1 MTYLS
6 GWGNYPVA
14 ATQCLAEGG
23 PTKIAGLVGT
33 HGQLIAR
40 GMGRAYGDAAIG
52 QNFTV
57 PTLGLNR
64 LRSFDAATG
73 LLRVEAGVSIA
84 DVLATFA
91 PRGYFFPVVPGT
103 KFITVGGAIAAD
115 VHGKNH
121 HLDGGFVN
129 GVEDFRLVTSGGESL
144 TCSRKVNPQLFAATA
159 GGMGLTGI
167 IVEATLR
174 LRPIETGWLR
184 QQTHIAD
191 DLDAAIAALELT
203 AASTYSVAWID
214 CLATGKSLGR
224 SLIYAADHASAQDCD
239 LLGVDGK
246 IYASP
251 RTVRL
256 AAPLYAPG
264 WFLNRASVGAFNAL
278 YFSRGSA
285 RAGRPELVHWD
296 PYFFPLD
303 AIGQWN
309 RIYGRRGFVQHQCV
323 IPLHAARGVLAE
335 ILDRVSR
342 RSSVSFLAVLK
353 QLGESNGMMSFPM
366 RGYTLAMDFPMT
378 DTLLPFLDELDTLV
392 TGAGGRLYLAKD
404 ARQSRATLEAGYPEI
419 TAFRELRKH
428 TGADKHFAS
437 HLSARLGI

>member
-1 MTYLS
+1 
-6 GWGNYPVA
+6 
-14 ATQCLAEGG
+14 
-23 PTKIAGLVGT
+23 
-33 HGQLIAR
+33 
-40 GMGRAYGDAAIG
+40 
-52 QNFTV
+52 
-57 PTLGLNR
+57 
-64 LRSFDAATG
+64 
-73 LLRVEAGVSIA
+73 
-84 DVLATFA
+84 
-91 PRGYFFPVVPGT
+91 
-103 KFITVGGAIAAD
+103 
-115 VHGKNH
+115 
-121 HLDGGFVN
+121 
-129 GVEDFRLVTSGGESL
+129 
-144 TCSRKVNPQLFAATA
+144 
-159 GGMGLTGI
+159 
-167 IVEATLR
+167 
-174 LRPIETGWLR
+174 
-184 QQTHIAD
+184 
-191 DLDAAIAALELT
+191 
-203 AASTYSVAWID
+203 
-214 CLATGKSLGR
+214 
-224 SLIYAADHASAQDCD
+224 

-285 RAGRPELVHWD
+285 RAGRPELVHWV